1 MLTCIKSLGYK
12 EKEGGN
18 RNSWWWGEV
27 QENPQKCYFCG
38 RLPLHSKSQSTPP
51 VRSGTRAFLIHGTA
65 VRSTGRNQIFFNF
78 FWKKKWRENPKIKLR
93 VGCSRV
99 LLEGPIGNWGRKKG
113 SLQRILTWS
122 GAGPRGE
129 AKRLGFLCSCAPTC
143 LVTWRRSLGLGSPPP
158 KWGRRESEPRSEW
171 RKPRHPQDRRL
182 KTEQRRVC

>member
-1 MLTCIKSLGYK
+1 MHKEPGVQRKRGGNSKFLMMRWGPRKPPKKWFLWAAPAPLHTAKHAAGSLGDKSVFNPWDRSPQHRK
-12 EKEGGN
+12 EPNFLQFFLEKKVE
-18 RNSWWWGEV
+18 RK
-27 QENPQKCYFCG
+27 PQNK
-38 RLPLHSKSQSTPP
+38 
-51 VRSGTRAFLIHGTA
+51 A
-65 VRSTGRNQIFFNF
+65 
-78 FWKKKWRENPKIKLR
+78 R

-143 LVTWRRSLGLGSPPP
+143 LVTWWRSLGLGSPPP